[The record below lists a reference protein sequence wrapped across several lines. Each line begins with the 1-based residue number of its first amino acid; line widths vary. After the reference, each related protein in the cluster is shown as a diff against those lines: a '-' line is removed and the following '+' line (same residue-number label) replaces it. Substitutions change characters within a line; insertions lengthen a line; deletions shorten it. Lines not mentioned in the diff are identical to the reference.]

1 MFLKQTEYFY
11 RSKLTVIDFQANWG
25 SIFSI
30 INQHRIENQTEWC
43 HTYTKVTKLKQV
55 KQGCHYISSITF
67 LKDLGDFWIN
77 WDRVLDVLKLG

>member
-1 MFLKQTEYFY
+1 M
-11 RSKLTVIDFQANWG
+11 
-25 SIFSI
+25 FSI

-43 HTYTKVTKLKQV
+43 HTYTKVTTLKQV

-77 WDRVLDVLKLG
+77 